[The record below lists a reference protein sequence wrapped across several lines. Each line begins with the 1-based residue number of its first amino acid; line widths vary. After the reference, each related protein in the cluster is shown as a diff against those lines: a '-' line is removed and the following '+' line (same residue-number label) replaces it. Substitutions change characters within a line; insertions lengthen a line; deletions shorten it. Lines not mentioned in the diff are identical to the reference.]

1 MVGPRLLLNDARR
14 MVDGFAAL
22 LKYLFTSDPVDLGLA
37 QLSAESTSAV
47 RGGENRYDVTITN
60 ARPQAGD
67 VTLSLDIYAVD
78 PPTGADGHY
87 AYFVKRLNVPPR
99 ASTHVEIH
107 YDWLT
112 TAGFLVHNLP
122 SPPDHL
128 WRGTLDRP
136 ARYSVNAILLDPGG
150 KRLDF
155 VTVYQQLTT

>member
-1 MVGPRLLLNDARR
+1 MVGPRLLLHDARR
-14 MVDGFAAL
+14 VVDGSAAL
-22 LKYLFTSDPVDLGLA
+22 LKYLFTRDRVDIGLA
-37 QLSAESTSAV
+37 QLSTASAAAA

-60 ARPQAGD
+60 ARPQASD

-78 PPTGADGHY
+78 PPPNADGHY

-112 TAGFLVHNLP
+112 NAGFLVHSLP

-136 ARYSVNAILLDPGG
+136 AWYSVNAILLDPGG
-150 KRLDF
+150 KRLDL